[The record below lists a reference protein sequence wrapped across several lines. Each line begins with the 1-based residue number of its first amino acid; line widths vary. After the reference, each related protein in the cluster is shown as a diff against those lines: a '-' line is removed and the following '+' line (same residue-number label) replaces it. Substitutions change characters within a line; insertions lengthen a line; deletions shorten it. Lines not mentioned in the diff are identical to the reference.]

1 MVDRILAAD
10 SADVFPHLFLVDLH
24 VVAPGADHGEVGSV
38 DRIHAII
45 AAARELEFELVG
57 QRRTMHFVQKL
68 VDDRAMRLHFVVAG
82 HFATGMADAA
92 HRGAQRGAG
101 AAEVETD
108 FVEVVEGLLHVLGR
122 AALEHDVAGLAMEGD
137 QARAVLL
144 PDVAHLPQQISR
156 IMVARRRLHTKRVE
170 FFRGR
175 ILARDLGKARNDAAA
190 VSEHRD
196 GAALPVSGLR
206 LVGMLELAEQ
216 VVHHRRI
223 LLVAGIAQP
232 LQAGHEARPRTAF
245 EFVEQRRRM
254 LALRRRRA
262 FRLIVRHDCAPF
274 SVAHGRTS
282 RRAPPKPRRRSRS
295 A

>member
-10 SADVFPHLFLVDLH
+10 AADVFPHLFLVDLH
-24 VVAPGADHGEVGSV
+24 VVAPGADHGEVGAM
-38 DRIHAII
+38 DRVHAII
-45 AAARELEFELVG
+45 AAARELELELVG
-57 QRRTMHFVQKL
+57 QRRTMHFVQEL

-82 HFATGMADAA
+82 HFAAGMADAA

-122 AALEHDVAGLAMEGD
+122 AALEHDVAGLAVEGD

-144 PDVAHLPQQISR
+144 PDVAHLAQQIGR
-156 IMVARRRLHTKRVE
+156 VVVARRRLHAQRVE

-175 ILARDLGKARNDAAA
+175 VLARDLGKARNDAAA
-190 VSEHRD
+190 ISEHRD

-216 VVHHRRI
+216 IVHHWRI
-223 LLVAGIAQP
+223 LLVAGIAQS
-232 LQAGHEARPRTAF
+232 LQAGHEAWPRAAF

-282 RRAPPKPRRRSRS
+282 RRAPPKPRRCPRS